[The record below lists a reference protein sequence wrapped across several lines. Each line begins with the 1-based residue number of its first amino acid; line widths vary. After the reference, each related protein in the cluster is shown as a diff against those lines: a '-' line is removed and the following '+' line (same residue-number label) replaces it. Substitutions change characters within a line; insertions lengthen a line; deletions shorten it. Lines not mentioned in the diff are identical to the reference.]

1 MQPDGL
7 GICDTKGSISVSIQ
21 NSIKSD
27 RNKSAAILA
36 DITQKTNKQTKKKNN
51 ISPDLNSQVQNH
63 SLCRSFSNSLTL

>member
-7 GICDTKGSISVSIQ
+7 GICETKGSISVSIQ

-36 DITQKTNKQTKKKNN
+36 DIPQKNKQTKKK
-51 ISPDLNSQVQNH
+51 QH
-63 SLCRSFSNSLTL
+63 FT